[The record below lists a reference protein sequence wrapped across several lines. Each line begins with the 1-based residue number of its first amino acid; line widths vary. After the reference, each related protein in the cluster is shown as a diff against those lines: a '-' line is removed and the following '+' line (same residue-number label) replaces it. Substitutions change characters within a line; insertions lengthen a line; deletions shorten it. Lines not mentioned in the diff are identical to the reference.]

1 VESKIHVGVIGV
13 GQIGK
18 AHINNYAK
26 VPAAEVVAAAD
37 INEAELKRVAEQ
49 FKISST
55 YTNFRELLERD
66 DIDAVDVC
74 LHNNLH
80 APVTIA
86 ALQAGKN
93 VYCEK
98 PMAGSYTDAKAM
110 FDAAQRYGQKLSIQ
124 LSTLFV
130 KETKAAKRLIDGG
143 HLGHI
148 YHARSTGFRRRG
160 RPFVDGY
167 GSTNFVNKQISGGGA
182 LYDVGV
188 YHIAQMLYL
197 LGLPEIDRITGKI
210 YQETDMD
217 EGRRKSSG
225 YNVEELGLGLVRFN
239 EGLTLGIIES
249 WAIHLNPF
257 EGSYIVGSKGG
268 IRLSPFSFHTSTG
281 DMDMDAT
288 FDITSAD
295 WRWHQI
301 RENEDAYDSPQ
312 HHWIAALKGRVQ
324 LIPTDRTALQTMLI
338 SEGIYLSDKLGREVT
353 AKEVEKNSKSTALKL

>member
-1 VESKIHVGVIGV
+1 MRSKIRLGIVGV

-18 AHINNYAK
+18 VHLNNYAK
-26 VPAAEVVAAAD
+26 IPAAEVVAAAD
-37 INEAELKRVAEQ
+37 INEAELKTVAEQ
-49 FKISST
+49 FKIPYT
-55 YTNFRELLERD
+55 YTDFRKLLERD
-66 DIDAVDVC
+66 DIDALDVC

-86 ALQAGKN
+86 ALQAGKH

-98 PMAGSYTDAKAM
+98 PMAGAYFDAKAM
-110 FDAAQRYGQKLSIQ
+110 FDTARRCERNLSIQ
-124 LSTLFV
+124 LSTLFA
-130 KETKAAKRLIDGG
+130 KETKVAKRLIDEGR
-143 HLGHI
+143 LGHI

-167 GSTNFVNKQISGGGA
+167 GTANFVKKDVAGGGA

-197 LGLPEIDRITGKI
+197 LGLPNVERITGKI

-217 EGRRKSSG
+217 EIRRKSSG
-225 YNVEELGLGLVRFN
+225 YNVEELGLGFVRFAD
-239 EGLTLGIIES
+239 GLTLDIIES

-257 EGSYIVGSKGG
+257 EGSYIAGSKGG
-268 IRLSPFSFHTSTG
+268 IRLNPFSFHTSIG

-288 FDITSAD
+288 FDIGGAD
-295 WRWHQI
+295 WRWHQL

-312 HHWIAALKGRVQ
+312 HHWIAALQGRIP
-324 LIPTDRTALQTMLI
+324 LIPTDRIALQTMLI
-338 SEGIYLSDKLGREVT
+338 SEGIYLSDKLKREVT
-353 AKEVEKNSKSTALKL
+353 AEEVEKNSKLTALKL